1 MYFGIAWES
10 QPPTREGD
18 QANLQNS
25 TTLFWTGMHKLL
37 DMGDLGS
44 ASQLSSFDDDCLD
57 PIPIPRTLF
66 TKLAHHHK
74 FSDCNILHYYES
86 CPTCTS
92 CGIGQSSQVGLV
104 SSARRSDSC
113 RYRNLRS
120 SKQRPMG
127 SIGDAYNDPVE
138 VRLFSFRLEENSA
151 DFAYQGIF
159 RLSGPSLSY

>member
-1 MYFGIAWES
+1 
-10 QPPTREGD
+10 
-18 QANLQNS
+18 
-25 TTLFWTGMHKLL
+25 MHKLL
-37 DMGDLGS
+37 GMGDLSS
-44 ASQLSSFDDDCLD
+44 ACQPFGFDDDRLD

-86 CPTCTS
+86 CTTCTR

-104 SSARRSDSC
+104 SSARRSGSG
-113 RYRNLRS
+113 RYGNLRS

-127 SIGDAYNDPVE
+127 SIRDAYSDPVE
-138 VRLFSFRLEENSA
+138 VRLFSFRLEESSA

-159 RLSGPSLSY
+159 RLSGPSLSYWHWQSIP